1 MMAHMEIT
9 TDLNKNSFCGM
20 RGLTQLKA
28 LLQKYG

>member
-1 MMAHMEIT
+1 MEIT

-20 RGLTQLKA
+20 KGLTQLKA